1 VATTSNTR
9 YCANGNQCVLYEP
22 VDGKPVK
29 LNSLNTDE
37 ICGACRERERDAQL
51 ESAQRGPHA
60 ASPTPRR
67 REGRTRSR
75 TGSEGKEA
83 AILSSSA
90 TAEIYDLKADL
101 TISLYA
107 RRGPFW
113 EMVKDVRERWGIEP
127 KVVVPSPTMGGTSD
141 PETFLREPSPFEP
154 EDMPDP
160 YEEKK
165 EWDRFLLEWW
175 IDLRRLQAQEI
186 PEKYRDTGLESD
198 WQRFFAVCVLYDPPD
213 TELSA
218 FAEVVGPEPEAVLDP
233 RAPDDLP
240 NEDIRMLK
248 PPVKSLQELTQYE
261 DWRWD
266 CILYSWGEVLRESFL
281 DPGELLI
288 DIERR
293 CPGFINRYH
302 RKVERDSSRFY
313 IEVDER
319 TTKDDVVKAHRMVR
333 ALQEGRTPRGA
344 PERDRLIAV
353 QCAIL
358 KDQHKWEYRAIA
370 ERFGLGSK
378 DTAKA
383 HVKLGRQILEQD

>member
-1 VATTSNTR
+1 MATTSNTR
-9 YCANGNQCVLYEP
+9 YCANGDRCVLYDPE
-22 VDGKPVK
+22 DGKLAK
-29 LNSLNTDE
+29 LNRHNTDD

-51 ESAQRGPHA
+51 ESARRGPHA
-60 ASPTPRR
+60 ASRTPR

-75 TGSEGKEA
+75 TGADGREA
-83 AILSSSA
+83 EHLSSSA
-90 TAEIYDLKADL
+90 EAEIYDLKADL

-141 PETFLREPSPFEP
+141 PETGLREPNPFLP
-154 EDMPDP
+154 EDMP
-160 YEEKK
+160 
-165 EWDRFLLEWW
+165 DRFLLEWW
-175 IDLRRLQAQEI
+175 IDLRRLQEQEI
-186 PEKYRDTGLESD
+186 PEKYRDTGLGSD
-198 WQRFFAVCVLYDPPD
+198 WHRFFAVCVLYDPPD

-218 FAEVVGPEPEAVLDP
+218 FAEVVGPEPEAFLDP

-240 NEDIRMLK
+240 KEDIRMLK
-248 PPVKSLQELTQYE
+248 PPVKTRLELTGSN

-266 CILYSWGEVLRESFL
+266 CILYSWGEALREAFL
-281 DPGELLI
+281 DPGEVLSDL
-288 DIERR
+288 ERR
-293 CPGFINRYH
+293 SPGFINRYH
-302 RKVERDSSRFY
+302 RKVERDSSCFY

-319 TTKDDVVKAHRMVR
+319 TTKDDVVKAHRMIREV
-333 ALQEGRTPRGA
+333 QEGRTPRGA

-353 QCAIL
+353 RCAIL
-358 KDQHKWEYRAIA
+358 KDQHNWEYRAIA

-383 HVKLGRQILEQD
+383 HVKSGRQILEQD

>member
-1 VATTSNTR
+1 MATTSNIR
-9 YCANGNQCVLYEP
+9 YCANGNQCVLCEP
-22 VDGKPVK
+22 VDGKPAK

-51 ESAQRGPHA
+51 ESAQRGPHT

-67 REGRTRSR
+67 REGRTRSH

-83 AILSSSA
+83 EILSSSA

-141 PETFLREPSPFEP
+141 PETLLREPSPFLP

-160 YEEKK
+160 YEEKE

-175 IDLRRLQAQEI
+175 IDLRRLQEQEI
-186 PEKYRDTGLESD
+186 PEKYRDTGLGNE
-198 WQRFFAVCVLYDPPD
+198 WRRFFALCVLYDPPD
-213 TELSA
+213 TELPA
-218 FAEVVGPEPEAVLDP
+218 FAEVVGPEPETFLDP

-240 NEDIRMLK
+240 KVDIRMLN
-248 PPVKSLQELTQYE
+248 PPVKTRLELTGSN

-266 CILYSWGEVLRESFL
+266 CILYSWGEALRESFL
-281 DPGELLI
+281 DPGELLS
-288 DIERR
+288 DLERLS
-293 CPGFINRYH
+293 PGFINRYH
-302 RKVERDSSRFY
+302 RKVERDSSCFY

-319 TTKDDVVKAHRMVR
+319 TTKDDVVKAHRMIR
-333 ALQEGRTPRGA
+333 AVQEGYTPRGA
-344 PERDRLIAV
+344 PKRDRLIAV

-358 KDQHKWEYRAIA
+358 KDQHNWEYRAIA
-370 ERFGLGSK
+370 KRFGLGSK

-383 HVKLGRQILEQD
+383 HVKLGRQILEPG